1 MDALATIT
9 NESPVESPIFNDL
22 DHFAGATLSRLTLGF
37 SPASILLAT
46 LDWNLHWAVSPGKR
60 MRMALGIYKNI
71 FDLWAFAA
79 LSVFDDEQNDLIPVA
94 RDDHRFQEPAW
105 RRWPFRVYSQ
115 AFLLNEKWW
124 DATTHNVLGVA
135 PHHENMVAFGVRQWL
150 DVFSPSNYPFT
161 NPVILEKAWQTRGTN
176 FIRGL
181 GHLIEDV
188 TRNVAGKN
196 PAGTNA
202 FEVGKTVA
210 ITPGKVI
217 FQNHLIELIQYSP
230 TTKKVYAEP
239 ILIVPAWIM
248 KYYILD
254 LSPQNSMIHYL
265 VSQGHTVFCISWR
278 NVTQLDRDVGL
289 DDYRQ
294 HGVMEALDCISEIL
308 PERAVHGVGY
318 CLGGTLL
325 SIAAAAMAHADDHR
339 LASIT
344 LFAAQTDFTEPGEL
358 QLFIDHS
365 QIGILESMMWARGV
379 LDSQQMAGAFQILQ
393 SNDLVW
399 SRLVHN
405 YLMGERQPTTDLMAW
420 NADGTRM
427 PFRMH
432 SEYLRSL
439 FLNND
444 LSAGR
449 FRVDGHPVAIQNIRI
464 PIFAVGTESDHI
476 APWRSVFKIQYL
488 ADTEITFVLTKGGHN
503 AGIVSEPGHAHRN
516 FRLRT
521 TRVEEADMDA
531 DEWVAKT
538 EITEGSWWPAW
549 AAWLQQRSSTKIAT
563 PLMGKPSTRSIRLPE
578 APGSY
583 ILEH

>member
-22 DHFAGATLSRLTLGF
+22 DHFAGAALSRLTLGF

-46 LDWNLHWAVSPGKR
+46 LDWNLHWTVSPGKR
-60 MRMALGIYKNI
+60 TRMALSIYKDI
-71 FDLWAFAA
+71 FDLWGFAA
-79 LSVFDDEQNDLIPVA
+79 LSVFGNEQTDLVPLS
-94 RDDHRFQEPAW
+94 RDDHRFQAPAW
-105 RRWPFRVYSQ
+105 RCWPFRIISQ
-115 AFLLNEKWW
+115 AFLLNEKLW

-135 PHHENMVAFGVRQWL
+135 PHHENMVAFGARQWL
-150 DVFSPSNYPFT
+150 DVFSPSNSPLT
-161 NPVILEKAWQTRGTN
+161 NPVILEKTWQSGGTN
-176 FIRGL
+176 FLRGL
-181 GHLIEDV
+181 GYLIEDIS
-188 TRNVAGKN
+188 RNVAGKN
-196 PAGTNA
+196 PVGTNS

-210 ITPGKVI
+210 ATPGKIV

-230 TTKKVYAEP
+230 TTEKVYAEP

-254 LSPQNSMIHYL
+254 LSPQNSLIRYL

-278 NVTQLDRDVGL
+278 NVTQLDRNVGL
-289 DDYRQ
+289 DDYREQ
-294 HGVMEALDCISEIL
+294 GVMKALNCISEIL

-444 LSAGR
+444 FAAGR
-449 FRVDGHPVAIQNIRI
+449 LRVDGHPVAIQNIRI
-464 PIFAVGTESDHI
+464 PIFAVGTESDQI

-488 ADTEITFVLTKGGHN
+488 ADTEVTFVLTKGGHN
-503 AGIVSEPGHAHRN
+503 AGIVSEPGHAHRHYQ
-516 FRLRT
+516 LRT
-521 TRVEEADMDA
+521 TREGDADIDA

-538 EITEGSWWPAW
+538 EIIEGSWWPAW
-549 AAWLQQRSSTKIAT
+549 TAWLQQRSSTKIT
-563 PLMGKPSTRSIRLPE
+563 PPTMGKSSNPLALLLD